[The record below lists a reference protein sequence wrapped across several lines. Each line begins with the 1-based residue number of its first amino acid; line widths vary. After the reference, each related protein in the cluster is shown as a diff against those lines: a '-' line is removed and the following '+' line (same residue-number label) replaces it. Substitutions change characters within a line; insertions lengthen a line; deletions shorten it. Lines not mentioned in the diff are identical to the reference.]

1 MTSRKWLAL
10 ASLISVL
17 GLYGCEDDSNSNS
30 NGKDCDSTYTGECID
45 DTMFMYCDNG
55 SYAIK
60 ECTSCKG
67 NVCDNSFVPE
77 CTTNTCATNTMIK
90 ECGSDGK
97 YQAPRSCGEGKI
109 CSIDS
114 CIDDPNPGQKCT
126 VDECNSDGM
135 LLKCE
140 GGYFAAPESCGE
152 KVCKDGACEEKAEC
166 TTNDECAAKDPS
178 KPICNESGVCVAKSG
193 CTSND
198 ECAAIDPSKPICN
211 ASGVCVVDPNKPE
224 CESSDDCTNPGRPV
238 CNTTTHKCEPRQCVP
253 GCDVTEK
260 CVNGE
265 CKPKTP
271 EPEVTSCG
279 ELTISGS
286 DTCEIS
292 GSSTTKYVLRGDVLG
307 LNDTW
312 NGGSVVIENGR
323 ITYVG
328 CDPNMANATVIT
340 CPNAV
345 ISPSFI
351 NGHEHITFS
360 NAKPGTWGKERFD
373 HRHDWRKGKY
383 GHTKVPGPGTS
394 TNEVVEMRAIMGGTT
409 SIFGSGSIKGL
420 TRNIDKAGLGSANAA
435 VYQTFPLGDSG
446 GAYYDSGCDKYSYHS
461 SATKTYTD
469 CAYGPHIAEGIN
481 QGALNELR
489 CLGADPNTN
498 APHNVFN
505 ESLAVIHGIAA
516 TPNEVAT
523 MAKKNVKL
531 VWSPRTNVSLYGD
544 TAIAPMYDAMG
555 VTLALGTDW
564 IYSGSAN
571 MLRELACV
579 DYLNQHHYSHYFSDY
594 QIWKMPTYNTA
605 YALGFDGVLGQI
617 KAGMYADI
625 AVFRKIPNVRESY
638 RAVIDAE
645 NKDVVLVMI
654 NGKPVY
660 GDANLIKSSNAESVS
675 VCGVNKKVDTKVSGS
690 DMSYSQINQAAQY
703 PLFFC
708 DTPANEPTCVP
719 SRTRAADTTNST
731 MYTGDYTA
739 ADDADGDGIKDSVD
753 NCPTIFNPVR
763 PQNTDGKQADADN
776 DHFGDAC
783 DPYPLCP
790 TNDSKCA
797 TFNPELSDRDEDG
810 VIDRLD
816 NCLEVYNPDQL
827 DSDLDNFGDVCDPC
841 PNDGNNEDGKGCSL
855 TVTPLKELRD
865 KFNAET
871 IVYGPVKI
879 EGVVTAI
886 ARKYDGSGIVNGIF
900 IQAEDNSAGI
910 YIYTANSQNLVA
922 GDLIEVK
929 GNTMAYNGLLE
940 ISPVD
945 SIQKKSSGH
954 TITPVELTA
963 AGTTQNTNDT
973 KGHNQY
979 DSMLIHVPQLTVNT
993 YDQTIKNNAFVCT
1006 DENGDTAY
1014 IDDFVMGTPDLTA
1027 AVSTNVTYDVTGIL
1041 VYDNGYSRIAPR
1053 DSRDLIAGF
1062 GVLELVAP
1070 KMAEYGDQ
1078 VDVTLNMTMAAEEET
1093 TVNISCTPNT
1103 AQCPATVKVPKDAS
1117 SASFSITVGNAAET
1131 KVTASFDGKSVSAAI
1146 AGIDPTLPLAI
1157 ASYSPE
1163 SVALSPGKSR
1173 SIAVTLNKPVKTATS
1188 ITLSSSNADI
1198 TVPASVDLAVGA
1210 TSAEFTI
1217 TASAGAVNGTSA
1229 TITAAIGS
1237 ESITIPV
1244 NIVKADW
1251 DYIEDFEGITKSSTS
1266 YVDAAVTLTHDDFAT
1281 EFKARTNLENSG
1293 VSYAIKDKGVILGS
1307 KSGDGNYIKI
1317 KNFTGGVGKIDFD
1330 WRSWGAAYD
1339 SGTILITVGGI
1350 TKELDFTKAATTATK
1365 AEFDFNISTASE
1377 IEIKHKAETT
1387 NRGRIII
1394 DNIRVATN

>member
-1 MTSRKWLAL
+1 MTSKKWFAL

-17 GLYGCEDDSNSNS
+17 GLYGCDDDSESNE
-30 NGKDCDSTYTGECID
+30 KECDSSYAGECIG
-45 DTMFMYCDNG
+45 DTLFLYCDNG
-55 SYAIK
+55 SYATK
-60 ECTSCKG
+60 ECTSCQNG
-67 NVCDNSFVPE
+67 ICDNTPKPE
-77 CTTNTCATNTMIK
+77 CTANTCVSNTMIK

-97 YQAPRSCGEGKI
+97 YKEPKSCGENKI
-109 CSIDS
+109 CSVDE

-126 VDECNSDGM
+126 VAECNSDGM
-135 LLKCE
+135 LMKCE
-140 GGYFAAPESCGE
+140 GGYFAAPESCGAE
-152 KVCKDGACEEKAEC
+152 KVCRDGACEDKPEC
-166 TTNDECAAKDPS
+166 TTNDECVAKDPS
-178 KPICNESGVCVAKSG
+178 KPICDNKVCVAKPE
-193 CTSND
+193 CTTND
-198 ECAAIDPSKPICN
+198 ECIAKDPSKPICDN
-211 ASGVCVVDPNKPE
+211 KVCVVDPNKPE
-224 CESSDDCTNPGRPV
+224 CESSDDCTNPSRPV
-238 CNTTTHKCEPRQCVP
+238 CNTSTHKCEPRQCVP
-253 GCDVTEK
+253 GCEITEV
-260 CVNGE
+260 CDNGE
-265 CKPKTP
+265 CKPKAP
-271 EPEVTSCG
+271 EPKVTACG
-279 ELTISGS
+279 QLTISGS
-286 DTCEIS
+286 DTCEIK

-351 NGHEHITFS
+351 NGHEHITYS
-360 NAKPGTWGKERFD
+360 NGKPGSWGKERFD

-383 GHTKVPGPGTS
+383 GHTKVPGPQTS
-394 TNEVVEMRAIMGGTT
+394 TNEVVEVRAIMGGTT

-420 TRNIDKAGLGSANAA
+420 ARNIDKAGLGSANAA

-446 GAYYDSGCDKYSYHS
+446 GAYYDSGCDKYSYHN

-489 CLGADPNTN
+489 CLGANPDVN
-498 APHNVFN
+498 APHNIFKD
-505 ESLAVIHGIAA
+505 SLAVIHGIAA
-516 TPNEVAT
+516 TPTEVAT
-523 MAKKNVKL
+523 MAKNNVKL

-544 TAIAPMYDAMG
+544 TAIAPMFDAMG

-579 DYLNQHHYSHYFSDY
+579 DYLNQNHYSHYFSDY

-605 YALGFDGVLGQI
+605 FALGFDGVLGQI

-660 GDANLIKSSNAESVS
+660 GDANIMTSSNAEAVK
-675 VCGVNKKVDTKVSGS
+675 VCGVNKKFDTKVTGS
-690 DMSYSQINQAAQY
+690 EMSFSQVNSAAVY

-708 DTPANEPTCVP
+708 DTPSNEPTCVP

-739 ADDADGDGIKDSVD
+739 ADDADGDGIKDSID

-763 PQNTDGKQADADN
+763 PQFTDGKQADADS
-776 DHFGDAC
+776 DGYGDAC

-790 TNDSKCA
+790 DNDSSCA
-797 TFNPELSDRDEDG
+797 TFNPELSDRDKDG

-816 NCLEVYNPDQL
+816 NCISVSNPDQL
-827 DSDLDNFGDVCDPC
+827 DTDLDGIGDACDPC

-855 TVTPLKELRD
+855 TVTPLKEIRD
-865 KFNAET
+865 KFNDET
-871 IVYGPVKI
+871 IIYGPVKV

-886 ARKYDGSGIVNGIF
+886 ARKYDGSGIINGVF

-910 YIYTANSQNLVA
+910 YVYTNLPGQTLVA

-929 GNTMAYNGLLE
+929 GSTMAYNGLLE
-940 ISPVD
+940 ISPVE

-963 AGTTQNTNDT
+963 AGTTQNTTDT
-973 KGHNQY
+973 KGHNKY

-993 YDQTIKNNAFVCT
+993 YDETIKNNAYVCT
-1006 DENGDTAY
+1006 DANGDTAY

-1027 AVSTNVTYDVTGIL
+1027 AVNTNVTYDVTGIL

-1070 KMAEYGDQ
+1070 EMAEYGDS
-1078 VDVTLNMTMAAEEET
+1078 VSVTLNMTMAAEEDT
-1093 TVNISCTPNT
+1093 TVNISCTPDT
-1103 AQCPATVKVPKDAS
+1103 AQCPAAVNVPKDAS
-1117 SASFSITVGNAAET
+1117 SATFDITVGSAAQT
-1131 KVTASFDGKSVSAAI
+1131 QITASLDGKSVSTAI
-1146 AGIDPTLPLAI
+1146 AGIDPALPLAI
-1157 ASYSPE
+1157 ASYIPE
-1163 SVALSPGKSR
+1163 SVSVAPGKSKP
-1173 SIAVTLNKPVKTATS
+1173 ITVTLNKPVKEATS
-1188 ITLSSSNADI
+1188 ITLSSNNADV
-1198 TVPASVDLAVGA
+1198 TVPASVELAVGA
-1210 TSAEFTI
+1210 TSAEFTV
-1217 TASAGAVNGTSA
+1217 TASAAAASGSSAV
-1229 TITAAIGS
+1229 ITAAIGS

-1244 NIVKADW
+1244 NVVKAGW
-1251 DYIEDFEGITKSSTS
+1251 DYVEDFEGITKTSTS
-1266 YVDAAVTLTHDDFAT
+1266 YLEAAVTLTHDDFAT
-1281 EFKARTNLENSG
+1281 EFKARTNLENG
-1293 VSYAIKDKGVILGS
+1293 DKNYAIDGKGVILGS
-1307 KSGDGNYIKI
+1307 KTGDGNYIKI

-1330 WRSWGAAYD
+1330 WQSWGASYD
-1339 SGTILITVGGI
+1339 TGTILITVGGV
-1350 TKELDFTKAATTATK
+1350 TKELNFDKSVTTTTK

-1377 IEIKHKAETT
+1377 IEIKHKTESA
-1387 NRGRIII
+1387 NRARIII
-1394 DNIRVATN
+1394 DNIRVANN